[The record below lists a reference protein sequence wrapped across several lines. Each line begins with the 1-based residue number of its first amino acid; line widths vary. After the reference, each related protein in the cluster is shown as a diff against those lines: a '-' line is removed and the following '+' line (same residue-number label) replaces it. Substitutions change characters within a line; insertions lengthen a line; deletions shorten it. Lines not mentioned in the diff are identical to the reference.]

1 MNDDLSPIFFVLSE
15 WDQAA
20 AGENGPWQ
28 DRCEHQLIGVPIFD
42 VETRLVFSSMIILFF
57 VFFILVLR

>member
-1 MNDDLSPIFFVLSE
+1 MNDDISPIFFVLSE

-20 AGENGPWQ
+20 AGENGPWK

-42 VETRLVFSSMIILFF
+42 VETRLAFLA
-57 VFFILVLR
+57 